1 MAKSK
6 LAPNFLLPILQ
17 EVVLAGKSV
26 EMLQSLGRLKSV
38 HDGKLSPVFLRPV
51 ELDLITDDMK

>member
-38 HDGKLSPVFLRPV
+38 HDGKMCLFSSDQLNLVLV
-51 ELDLITDDMK
+51 

>member
-1 MAKSK
+1 MARSK

-26 EMLQSLGRLKSV
+26 EMLQNLGRLKSV
-38 HDGKLSPVFLRPV
+38 HDGKLWPVFFKPADYGV
-51 ELDLITDDMK
+51 ATDDRK

>member
-1 MAKSK
+1 MARSK

-38 HDGKLSPVFLRPV
+38 HDGKLSPVFFRPAECGV
-51 ELDLITDDMK
+51 TTDDRK